1 MKCFSHHLIEYRV
14 CVCVCVCV
22 CVLILFTKY
31 EEQTWF
37 HLFFI

>member
-1 MKCFSHHLIEYRV
+1 MKCFSHHLIEYR
-14 CVCVCVCV
+14 VCV